1 MYKCFRNMSIP
12 PRLPDQAFT
21 QRVLVR
27 HIEIP
32 STSSF
37 ANQEWEQETK
47 DMEGVNPQLG
57 DSNLM
62 DNEEIHSEPVDTTTE
77 DQHQTLFASIVL
89 SSIDFSI
96 APPQRAMTIETSSTK
111 SKKQALALFA

>member
-1 MYKCFRNMSIP
+1 MYKCFRNMSIT
-12 PRLPDQAFT
+12 PRLPDQTST

-27 HIEIP
+27 RIEIP
-32 STSSF
+32 STSSL

-57 DSNLM
+57 DSNPM

-77 DQHQTLFASIVL
+77 DQHHTLFASIVL
-89 SSIDFSI
+89 GSIDFSI
-96 APPQRAMTIETSSTK
+96 APPQRTMTIETSSTK
-111 SKKQALALFA
+111 SKKQALELFA